1 MHGVSL
7 MCGSEWCGRDSPAR
21 CCARVIVMSTRMPL
35 SITPT
40 AFDGSNDS
48 RAPSKPL
55 AREETQLV
63 TETLFYERNQ
73 TPRAEEIVKGGAKHI
88 HVRDV

>member
-1 MHGVSL
+1 M
-7 MCGSEWCGRDSPAR
+7 
-21 CCARVIVMSTRMPL
+21 IVMSTLMPQ
-35 SITPT
+35 SITST

-48 RAPSKPL
+48 RTPLKPL
-55 AREETQLV
+55 ALEETQLV

-73 TPRAEEIVKGGAKHI
+73 TPRAEEVVKGGAKHI